1 MFNLA
6 KSNRFK
12 SERDMFHRLDADPE
26 GRKNKDGMALKAV
39 MMRENIDASSAFDK
53 LKDTV
58 DYWKYIDIFQKDY
71 KKELLMFVEDK
82 RNPPQRFE
90 EDFMANP
97 AKFTPPP
104 PQAPGG
110 GLGASTN
117 KRIVVGQIHTSIL
130 PDGTVLVSEKG
141 NA

>member
-6 KSNRFK
+6 KNKRFK
-12 SERDMFHRLDADPE
+12 SERAMFHKLDADPE

-39 MMRENIDASSAFDK
+39 MMRESMDASSAFDK
-53 LKDTV
+53 LKDIV

-71 KKELLMFVEDK
+71 KKELLAFVEDK
-82 RNPPQRFE
+82 QNPPRRFE
-90 EDFMANP
+90 EDFRADP

-110 GLGASTN
+110 GLASTN
-117 KRIVVGQIHTSIL
+117 KRLVIGRIRTSIL
-130 PDGTVLVSEKG
+130 PDGTVLISKKE